1 LPLAI
6 FKDKKQ
12 EPLGHKVKAPQ
23 GLDERDIKIHP
34 ESVEHKSDTLFDDD
48 SILGQHYPIKLVKM
62 QTKTVNNEKELKKY
76 IKMDTNLST
85 PDYTYQQKIAM
96 MRILLDIINADGIV
110 DTRETFFFNQLM
122 ATFDMSEEDRT
133 VVNDKNSLLALVQ
146 IGEMDHNQKSFFS
159 SLMDK
164 MIIVD
169 GDINVNEVAIYD
181 AVSRFCKM
189 DKFFDAHEHP
199 EGLTHSE

>member
-1 LPLAI
+1 
-6 FKDKKQ
+6 
-12 EPLGHKVKAPQ
+12 
-23 GLDERDIKIHP
+23 
-34 ESVEHKSDTLFDDD
+34 
-48 SILGQHYPIKLVKM
+48 
-62 QTKTVNNEKELKKY
+62 
-76 IKMDTNLST
+76 MDTNLST

-110 DTRETFFFNQLM
+110 DARETFFFNQLM
-122 ATFDMSEEDRT
+122 ATFDMSEEDRS

-146 IGEMDHNQKSFFS
+146 IEEMDYNQKLFFS

-181 AVSRFCKM
+181 VVSKFCEI
-189 DKFFDAHEHP
+189 DKSFEEHEHP
-199 EGLTHSE
+199 EGLTHSK